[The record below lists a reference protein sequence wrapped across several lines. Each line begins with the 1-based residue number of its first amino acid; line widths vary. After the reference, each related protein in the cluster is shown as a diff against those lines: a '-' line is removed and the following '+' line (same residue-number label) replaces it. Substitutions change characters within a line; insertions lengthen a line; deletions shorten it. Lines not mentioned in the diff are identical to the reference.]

1 MTLRCMRS
9 KLRRYQCVAASV
21 CVAGL
26 AAACGSSSPSVQP
39 PPAAADSRATQV
51 YAAIG
56 ASETVGVG
64 IGDNA
69 LRLRD
74 EWPQLF
80 FNAALPRG
88 STFVN
93 FGIPG
98 ATTQVALEHEVPAAL
113 AIRPTIVTVWLNVN
127 DLVQGVS
134 AAHYESQLEQLVS
147 ALRQGGR
154 ATVLIATT
162 PVLEHLPAYQA
173 CLSQVN
179 PMCILGADAA
189 VPPPDVVVTQVDAYN
204 AAIGRVAARER
215 AVVVDLHSQGDIP
228 VLHPDWVASDGLHPS
243 FLGHAQVAALFAA
256 AYRSARRSA

>member
-1 MTLRCMRS
+1 
-9 KLRRYQCVAASV
+9 
-21 CVAGL
+21 
-26 AAACGSSSPSVQP
+26 
-39 PPAAADSRATQV
+39 V

-56 ASETVGVG
+56 ASETVGDG

-88 STFVN
+88 STYVN

-98 ATTQVALEHEVPAAL
+98 ATTQVALEREVPAAL
-113 AIRPTIVTVWLNVN
+113 TIRPTIVTVWLNVN

-134 AAHYESQLEQLVS
+134 AADYEDQLAQLVGQ
-147 ALRQGGR
+147 LRQGGR

-173 CLSQVN
+173 CVSQSTVN
-179 PMCILGADAA
+179 CILGTDAA
-189 VPPPDVVVTQVDAYN
+189 VPPPDVVVAQVAAYN
-204 AAIGRVAARER
+204 AAIARVAARER
-215 AVVVDLHSQGDIP
+215 AIVVDLHGQGDIP
-228 VLHPDWVASDGLHPS
+228 LLHPDWVASDGLHPS
-243 FLGHAQVAALFAA
+243 FLGHAQVAILFTA
-256 AYRSARRSA
+256 AYRSGRRSA